1 MPSYVHFGRSFRRH
15 YFHPLLPLHSR
26 IWLTTELCTSS
37 LRGQRWRSTRPP
49 HPPALPLTLPPFPN
63 IPLGLTSGHM
73 PAFHDVVKLEIFTVA
88 LAVATPVCIPAIWL
102 QPPNDAPPHHAP
114 CRVPLPPLP
123 PLCDDSDQCMHLIC
137 AQRHAFIPMPRLP
150 AARAPP
156 SPSRRRHHAPAPTR
170 FDRTSQ

>member
-1 MPSYVHFGRSFRRH
+1 MPSYVPFGRSFRRH
-15 YFHPLLPLHSR
+15 CFRPLLPLHSR
-26 IWLTTELCTSS
+26 IRLTTELCTSS

-49 HPPALPLTLPPFPN
+49 HPPALPLPPPSLPQHSSWTHVWPHASVPRRGQTFYRGSGCGLSCLHPCYMAAAPESRPSPPHPLPSPSPTPPPF
-63 IPLGLTSGHM
+63 
-73 PAFHDVVKLEIFTVA
+73 
-88 LAVATPVCIPAIWL
+88 
-102 QPPNDAPPHHAP
+102 
-114 CRVPLPPLP
+114 
-123 PLCDDSDQCMHLIC
+123 CDDSDHYIHLIC